1 MRTLLHRLE
10 AMIPAVKWSIR
21 VCVWAGEGLNRPRQ
35 AWKTSKRMQGNSARP
50 DRTDSTAPPLHPET
64 DAYLSRPPALSLSA
78 PLTSPPRLLTVK
90 SLRFAAK
97 QGLWDQLLP
106 KIGYPLD
113 PTNGRKS
120 KAGDLYQ
127 IP

>member
-1 MRTLLHRLE
+1 M
-10 AMIPAVKWSIR
+10 
-21 VCVWAGEGLNRPRQ
+21 
-35 AWKTSKRMQGNSARP
+35 
-50 DRTDSTAPPLHPET
+50 
-64 DAYLSRPPALSLSA
+64 
-78 PLTSPPRLLTVK
+78 K

-97 QGLWDQLLP
+97 HGLWDQLLP

-127 IP
+127 IPWRQLNTPYWTPFAGSEFEDNMKLTLVSVVVYGVPGDGQVVAVIVRVESCENRPANREENGLTQIAR